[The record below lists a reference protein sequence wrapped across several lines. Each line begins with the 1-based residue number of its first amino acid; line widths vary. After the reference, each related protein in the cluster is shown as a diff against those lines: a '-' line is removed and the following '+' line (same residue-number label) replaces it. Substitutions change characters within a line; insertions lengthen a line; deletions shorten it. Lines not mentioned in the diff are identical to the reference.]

1 MAIQCVTF
9 LFETQ
14 ICDLAA
20 LKSTTIPWQLSF
32 FVLPVFQR
40 QFPNIFQSKTD
51 AKKGEGRFCNPARTT
66 PIKSTGLTI
75 CVLLA
80 PTTLTPKSSQEL
92 ELAHTGL
99 GKRVVPLQEE
109 SKHQEVI
116 SYYDD
121 DNDAVGFDI
130 LTPIFNFILIYLIQL
145 LIRIMTS

>member
-1 MAIQCVTF
+1 MCNIFIWDTNMWFCG
-9 LFETQ
+9 TQ
-14 ICDLAA
+14 KYYHSMTALAFCPS
-20 LKSTTIPWQLSF
+20 LCFKGN
-32 FVLPVFQR
+32 
-40 QFPNIFQSKTD
+40 FPYIFQSKTD

-99 GKRVVPLQEE
+99 GKRVIPLQEE

-130 LTPIFNFILIYLIQL
+130 LTPIFNFILIYLLQL
-145 LIRIMTS
+145 LIRTMTS